1 MKSDFFIQNRQKF
14 IEAAEGRFGIFTAH
28 TGMQLHGDAA
38 VPFRQEA
45 NFWHLTG
52 IGYPDW
58 RLVIDGK
65 QGKSWLIAPEVDE
78 AHQLFDGSLSLDV
91 AKKISGVDEAISQ
104 KSGQRLL
111 QDLAKEHSTA
121 FTLGAP
127 SYAEH
132 ADFTLNP
139 ASDNL
144 RAELSRLFGEVKDCR
159 AVLAKLRA
167 IKQPEE
173 IEAMERA
180 AGISV
185 GAFEIAKSKLSA
197 CEYEYEVEAE
207 LAYHFRKHNAAHA
220 FEPIVASGKNA
231 CTLHYTH
238 NSSVLQQGSLVLIDA
253 GANSGGYP
261 ADVTRTYAYGEQSQ
275 RQVAV
280 HTAVQSA
287 EQQIIEL
294 IQPGLS
300 IKNYL
305 ESVDKIMKE
314 ALLSLGLMKNGK
326 DEKAY
331 RRYFPHAISH
341 GLGLD
346 VHESLGGYKA
356 LMPGMVLTVEP
367 GIYIPEENIGVR
379 IEDDILVTE
388 SGSRNMTGSLST
400 DL

>member
-1 MKSDFFIQNRQKF
+1 MKSEFFIQNRQKLL
-14 IEAAEGRFGIFTAH
+14 EVTKGGLSVFTAH

-38 VPFRQEA
+38 APFRQDA
-45 NFWHLTG
+45 NFWYLTG

-65 QGKSWLIAPEVDE
+65 QAKSWLIAPEVDE

-91 AKKISGVDEAISQ
+91 AKKISGVDEVIDQ
-104 KSGQRLL
+104 KSGRRLL
-111 QDLAKEHSTA
+111 QDLAKKRSTLYA
-121 FTLGAP
+121 LGVP

-144 RAELSRLFGEVKDCR
+144 RAELRRLFDEVKDCR

-173 IEAMERA
+173 IEAMERV

-185 GAFEIAKSKLSA
+185 GAFEIAKNKLNA

-238 NSSVLQQGSLVLIDA
+238 NSSALRSGSMVLIDA
-253 GANSGGYP
+253 GASSNGYP
-261 ADVTRTYAYGEQSQ
+261 ADITRTYGFGEMSQ

-294 IQPGLS
+294 IRPGLA
-300 IKNYL
+300 IKSYV
-305 ESVDKIMKE
+305 ESVDGIMKE
-314 ALLSLGLMKNGK
+314 ALFSLGLMKSRK

-331 RRYFPHAISH
+331 RRYFPHAVSH

-346 VHESLGGYKA
+346 VHESLGGYEE
-356 LMPGMVLTVEP
+356 LQTGMVLTVEP
-367 GIYIPEENIGVR
+367 GIYISEESIGIR
-379 IEDDILVTE
+379 IEDDILVTDN
-388 SGSRNMTGSLST
+388 GWRNITGSLST